1 MDTESFIPPEDG
13 AGRVILTEI
22 KVNTVNEAV
31 IICIVAGLALLSV
44 IEVYSALNGGNTA
57 YLYPAVAWLLFSL
70 AALPWLAAMLLFPR
84 RLTVDDGGVILTTA
98 GLHNRVAW
106 ADVHTVAV
114 RKVVY
119 NRTGG
124 IDTFV
129 DVQGRIKKLRLPA
142 VFGLSPSALAEY
154 LTRRRNHATP
164 HLPAIM
170 ATYDSAPLERQ
181 LRARRRT
188 ITIGA
193 GIALALVLANI
204 VLAVFK
210 R

>member
-13 AGRVILTEI
+13 AGRVILTET
-22 KVNTVNEAV
+22 KVNTFNEAV
-31 IICIVAGLALLSV
+31 VICIVAGLAICSV
-44 IEVYSALNGGNTA
+44 IEIYGARNGGSTV

-70 AALPWLAAMLLFPR
+70 PAPR
-84 RLTVDDGGVILTTA
+84 RLIVDDGGLILTTA
-98 GLHNRVAW
+98 GLHNRLAW
-106 ADVHTVAV
+106 AHVQSIAV

-119 NRTGG
+119 SRTGG

-129 DVQGRIKKLRLPA
+129 DVLGYGKKLRLPA

-154 LTRRRNHATP
+154 LATRHNRANP
-164 HLPAIM
+164 HLPAI
-170 ATYDSAPLERQ
+170 APVYDSAPLERQ

-188 ITIGA
+188 IAIGA
-193 GIALALVLANI
+193 AIALLVILAD
-204 VLAVFK
+204 VLLAVFN

>member
-13 AGRVILTEI
+13 AGRVILTET

-31 IICIVAGLALLSV
+31 VICIVAGLAICSV
-44 IEVYSALNGGNTA
+44 IEIYGARNGGSTV

-70 AALPWLAAMLLFPR
+70 PALPWLTAMLLFPR
-84 RLTVDDGGVILTTA
+84 RLIVDDGGLILTTA
-98 GLHNRVAW
+98 GLHNRLAW
-106 ADVHTVAV
+106 AHVQSIAV

-119 NRTGG
+119 SRTGG

-129 DVQGRIKKLRLPA
+129 DVLGYGKKLRLPA

-154 LTRRRNHATP
+154 LATRHNRANP
-164 HLPAIM
+164 HLPAI
-170 ATYDSAPLERQ
+170 APVYDSAPLERQ

-188 ITIGA
+188 IAIGA
-193 GIALALVLANI
+193 AVALLVILAD
-204 VLAVFK
+204 VLLAVFN